1 MGLLDKIKKVFKGK
15 DKKNNKPS
23 YNPEQM
29 KWAQVAYEQA
39 LKRKEPFI
47 NHEAAGSGE
56 LNEKI
61 LLMLAKA
68 NKFDIEDAAGDD
80 NLGDESPLTAEEQK
94 EWAAMKRRFS
104 PSNAG
109 EVLGYEE
116 TMSYYIYNW
125 KEKHV
130 YELEYYFGPRK
141 TMEMLSKQGVTV
153 ESFIK
158 SCKEAYR
165 FISTK
170 DDK

>member
-1 MGLLDKIKKVFKGK
+1 MSLLDKIKKVFKGK
-15 DKKNNKPS
+15 GKNDKPS

-39 LKRKEPFI
+39 LKRKEPFV
-47 NHEAAGSGE
+47 NHEAAGAGE
-56 LNEKI
+56 LNEKV

-68 NKFDIEDAAGDD
+68 NKFDIEEAAGDD
-80 NLGDESPLTAEEQK
+80 IDSEAPLSAEEEK
-94 EWAAMKRRFS
+94 AWAAMKKRFAS
-104 PSNAG
+104 ANAG

-116 TMSYYIYNW
+116 SMAYYIYNW
-125 KEKHV
+125 KEKRV
-130 YELEYYFGPRK
+130 YELDYYFGPRK
-141 TMEMLSKQGVTV
+141 TMAQLSKEGASV

>member
-39 LKRKEPFI
+39 LKRKKPFI
-47 NHEAAGSGE
+47 NHESAGAGE

-68 NKFDIEDAAGDD
+68 NKFDLEDAAGEPNSDD
-80 NLGDESPLTAEEQK
+80 APLSAEEEK

-104 PSNAG
+104 SSTTG

-116 TMSYYIYNW
+116 SMAYFIYNW

-141 TMEMLSKQGVTV
+141 TMQQLSKQGASV

-158 SCKEAYR
+158 RCKEAYR

>member
-29 KWAQVAYEQA
+29 KWAQIAYEQA
-39 LKRKEPFI
+39 LKRKEPFV
-47 NHEAAGSGE
+47 NHEAAGAGE

-68 NKFDIEDAAGDD
+68 NKFDIEEVGGEP
-80 NLGDESPLTAEEQK
+80 LHDEAPLSAEEQK

-104 PSNAG
+104 SSTTG

-116 TMSYYIYNW
+116 SMAYFIYNW
-125 KEKHV
+125 KEKRV

-141 TMEMLSKQGVTV
+141 TMEQLSKQGASV

>member
-15 DKKNNKPS
+15 GKNDIPS

-39 LKRKEPFI
+39 LKRKEPFV
-47 NHEAAGSGE
+47 NHESAGAGE

-68 NKFDIEDAAGDD
+68 NKFDLEEAAGEPNHDD
-80 NLGDESPLTAEEQK
+80 APLSAEEEK

-104 PSNAG
+104 SSTAG

-116 TMSYYIYNW
+116 SMAYFIYNW
-125 KEKHV
+125 KEKRV

-141 TMEMLSKQGVTV
+141 TMQQLSKQGASV

>member
-15 DKKNNKPS
+15 DKKNKPS

-68 NKFDIEDAAGDD
+68 NKFDIEEAAGDD
-80 NLGDESPLTAEEQK
+80 VESEAPLSAEEEK

-104 PSNAG
+104 SSTTG

-125 KEKHV
+125 KEKRV

-141 TMEMLSKQGVTV
+141 TMQQLSKQGATV

>member
-15 DKKNNKPS
+15 DKNKKPG
-23 YNPEQM
+23 YNPEQV

-39 LKRKEPFI
+39 LKRKEPFL
-47 NHEAAGSGE
+47 NHEAAGAGE

-68 NKFDIEDAAGDD
+68 NKFDLEEAAGEPNHDD
-80 NLGDESPLTAEEQK
+80 APLSAEEEK

-104 PSNAG
+104 SSTAG

-116 TMSYYIYNW
+116 SMAYFIYNW
-125 KEKHV
+125 KEKRV

-141 TMEMLSKQGVTV
+141 TMQQLSKQGASV

>member
-15 DKKNNKPS
+15 GKNDKPS

-39 LKRKEPFI
+39 LKRKEPFV
-47 NHEAAGSGE
+47 NHESAGAGE

-68 NKFDIEDAAGDD
+68 NKFDLEEAAGD
-80 NLGDESPLTAEEQK
+80 PLDDDAPLSTEEEK

-104 PSNAG
+104 SSTTG
-109 EVLGYEE
+109 EVLEYEE
-116 TMSYYIYNW
+116 TMTCFIYNW
-125 KEKHV
+125 KEKRV

-141 TMEMLSKQGVTV
+141 TMGMLSKQGASV

>member
-61 LLMLAKA
+61 LLKPISLILKKPLVMML
-68 NKFDIEDAAGDD
+68 
-80 NLGDESPLTAEEQK
+80 TV
-94 EWAAMKRRFS
+94 KRHYQLKKKK
-104 PSNAG
+104 NG
-109 EVLGYEE
+109 L
-116 TMSYYIYNW
+116 
-125 KEKHV
+125 
-130 YELEYYFGPRK
+130 L
-141 TMEMLSKQGVTV
+141 
-153 ESFIK
+153 
-158 SCKEAYR
+158 
-165 FISTK
+165 
-170 DDK
+170 

>member
-15 DKKNNKPS
+15 GKNDKPS
-23 YNPEQM
+23 YNLEQM

-39 LKRKEPFI
+39 LKRKEPFV
-47 NHEAAGSGE
+47 NHEAAGAGE
-56 LNEKI
+56 LDEKV

-68 NKFDIEDAAGDD
+68 NKFDIEDASGGDD
-80 NLGDESPLTAEEQK
+80 DDEAPLSAEEAK
-94 EWAAMKRRFS
+94 AWVAMKKRFS
-104 PSNAG
+104 SSNAG

-116 TMSYYIYNW
+116 SMTYYIYNW
-125 KEKHV
+125 KKKRV

-141 TMEMLSKQGVTV
+141 TMEQLSKEGASV